1 MILLLF
7 ESFNFYSQRYGDGLI
22 ILNQFECFLRYEAEQ
37 KRYRKPHNQN
47 PNVSCS
53 AFMHQKAT
61 VLKFREYQELYSKP
75 SVRVFFAQRNEA
87 KNISRTFLNFNIHFF
102 YLITVSRKEYFFIGF
117 TFVKI
122 IQNK

>member
-7 ESFNFYSQRYGDGLI
+7 ESFNFYSQRYGDSLI

-61 VLKFREYQELYSKP
+61 VLKFREYQEPYSKP
-75 SVRVFFAQRNEA
+75 SVQIKHKSKSEFP
-87 KNISRTFLNFNIHFF
+87 
-102 YLITVSRKEYFFIGF
+102 TVSSSVFCAEKRSKKYIENFF
-117 TFVKI
+117 KL
-122 IQNK
+122 